1 MILMKKMILL
11 EELKHI
17 YKIIFKLKSME
28 NKELEQL
35 KNELF
40 EKIFKDEFR
49 LYCEIMVKLDNIE
62 KKIDELKK

>member
-1 MILMKKMILL
+1 
-11 EELKHI
+11 
-17 YKIIFKLKSME
+17 ME

-49 LYCEIMVKLDNIE
+49 LYCEIMVKLSDIE